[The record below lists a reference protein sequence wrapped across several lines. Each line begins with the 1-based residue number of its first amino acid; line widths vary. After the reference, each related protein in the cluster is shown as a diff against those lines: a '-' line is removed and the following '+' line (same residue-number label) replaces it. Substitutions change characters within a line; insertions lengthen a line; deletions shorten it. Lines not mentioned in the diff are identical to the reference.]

1 MAQHSD
7 VQLEPRA
14 VFRTGAIALAREEVR
29 GLASFIRRFPAG
41 CIGAVLLLIVTFCAL
56 AAPLITVHDPTQVK
70 LRERKEIPSWSHPLG
85 TDYEGRDILTRVI
98 YGGRV
103 SLAVSVLSVL
113 LGTTVGA
120 LWGVA
125 SAYIGGRFDMH
136 SQRLLEIFM
145 SFPPLVLAMLLV
157 IGLGAGLWAVV
168 IAIGITRL
176 PFGVRVV
183 RSVAL
188 SVKELAYVESAR
200 AIGASNLRIMV
211 LYIAPQCLAAYLV
224 LATAQLGVAIVIE
237 ASLGFLGVG
246 IPPPTPTW
254 GNMMGG
260 AVANVLIPHWPLV
273 LFPGLT
279 ITLVVLAFNFFGDA
293 IRDVFDPKLRGSNS
307 LTMRT

>member
-1 MAQHSD
+1 MVCSSTLTAMGGFHI
-7 VQLEPRA
+7 V
-14 VFRTGAIALAREEVR
+14 
-29 GLASFIRRFPAG
+29 GLLQVEGLQPTSAYQITDM
-41 CIGAVLLLIVTFCAL
+41 LLLSTISEP
-56 AAPLITVHDPTQVK
+56 PLKQLISV
-70 LRERKEIPSWSHPLG
+70 LG
-85 TDYEGRDILTRVI
+85 TDYEGRDILTRLI

-157 IGLGAGLWAVV
+157 IGMGSGLWAVV

-188 SVKELAYVESAR
+188 AVKELAYVESAR
-200 AIGASNLRIMV
+200 AIGASTLRIMV

-237 ASLGFLGVG
+237 ASLGFLGV
-246 IPPPTPTW
+246 
-254 GNMMGG
+254 
-260 AVANVLIPHWPLV
+260 
-273 LFPGLT
+273 
-279 ITLVVLAFNFFGDA
+279 
-293 IRDVFDPKLRGSNS
+293 
-307 LTMRT
+307 